1 LCLCVAENSITD
13 EGAAR
18 LATALEINTS
28 VTKIYLGDKGI
39 TDKGAASLIQVL
51 ATNMTITCIDLRGC
65 WQNVSDQL
73 VGDLM
78 NDIDKLRLCQLKRNK
93 EIMSVR
99 AQAQATFQSIDIN
112 GDGILD
118 ALELSAGLCDSGLTD
133 TEIEALF
140 FNLDSN
146 SDNQVS
152 EAEFID
158 GHHAFIKASQSN

>member
-1 LCLCVAENSITD
+1 MGTSTLMNASGSPGEAAVSLEDEIAQLKAMNAQLEGENTQCKGENARLKGENQQLKGEVAQYKREAYALDKKFQTTKVHSNVD
-13 EGAAR
+13 EGPAMDNTPAAHR
-18 LATALEINTS
+18 LE
-28 VTKIYLGDKGI
+28 
-39 TDKGAASLIQVL
+39 
-51 ATNMTITCIDLRGC
+51 
-65 WQNVSDQL
+65 
-73 VGDLM
+73 
-78 NDIDKLRLCQLKRNK
+78 
-93 EIMSVR
+93 
-99 AQAQATFQSIDIN
+99 AQARFQSLDIN

>member
-1 LCLCVAENSITD
+1 
-13 EGAAR
+13 
-18 LATALEINTS
+18 
-28 VTKIYLGDKGI
+28 
-39 TDKGAASLIQVL
+39 
-51 ATNMTITCIDLRGC
+51 M
-65 WQNVSDQL
+65 NVSDQL

-93 EIMSVR
+93 AVR

-158 GHHAFIKASQSN
+158 GHHAFIKASQSK